1 MIAVVLFGGGVYYYV
16 SHLET
21 VPVSGRRRFNCYS
34 EERVEKE
41 GKMMYRMIMQQDKDA
56 ILPAWDPRARM
67 VERVM
72 TKLIRASGLD
82 HVDVG
87 LPGRHRGGNS
97 NG

>member
-1 MIAVVLFGGGVYYYV
+1 LIAVVLFGGGVYFYV
-16 SHLET
+16 SNLET
-21 VPVSGRRRFNCYS
+21 VLVSGRTRFNCCS

-41 GKMMYRMIMQQDKDA
+41 GKMLYRMIMQQDMNA
-56 ILPAWDPRARM
+56 ILPAWDPRTMM

-72 TKLIRASGLD
+72 TKLIPASGLE

-87 LPGRHRGGNS
+87 LPGRHCCGNN